1 MSSDLNWK
9 GESGVMLRGQYTE
22 CLSSLQTPVSEELQA
37 QVTQLNKQVGI
48 KMEPEM
54 TEIV

>member
-22 CLSSLQTPVSEELQA
+22 CLSSLQTLVSEELQA
-37 QVTQLNKQVGI
+37 QVTRLNKQVGI

>member
-1 MSSDLNWK
+1 
-9 GESGVMLRGQYTE
+9 MLRGQYTE